1 MSHLHSIM
9 EHNRSFVENKQYEE
23 FLTTKFPDKKIVVL
37 TCMDTRLIDLLP
49 RAMNLKNGDAKI
61 IRNAG
66 AIVTQ
71 PFGNIM
77 RSILV
82 CLYELGANEVFV
94 VGHHECGMTGLNAE
108 SIINKAS
115 TKGVSD
121 TTIDTL
127 RHAGIDLN
135 RWLTGFENVTQGVLK
150 SVQIIKNHPLL
161 PANTPVHG
169 LIIHPET
176 GALDILVDGYASNT
190 SNP

>member
-1 MSHLHSIM
+1 M

-82 CLYELGANEVFV
+82 CLYELDANEVFV
-94 VGHHECGMTGLNAE
+94 VGHHECGMTGLNADAIM
-108 SIINKAS
+108 SKAS
-115 TKGVSD
+115 MLGVTD
-121 TTIDTL
+121 TTIQTL
-127 RHAGIDLN
+127 RHAGIDLE
-135 RWLTGFENVTQGVLK
+135 RWLTGFENVTQGVMK

-161 PANTPVHG
+161 PSNTPVHG
-169 LIIHPET
+169 LIIRPDT
-176 GALDILVDGYASNT
+176 GELDILVDGYASET
-190 SNP
+190 ETMG

>member
-1 MSHLHSIM
+1 M
-9 EHNRSFVENKQYEE
+9 EHNRDFVEEKKYEKY
-23 FLTTKFPDKKIVVL
+23 LTTKFPDKKMVVL

-49 RAMNLKNGDAKI
+49 RAMNLRNGDAKI

-82 CLYELGANEVFV
+82 ALYELGSTEVFV
-94 VGHHECGMTGLNAE
+94 VGHHECGMTGLNAGN
-108 SIINKAS
+108 IIEKA
-115 TKGVSD
+115 KANGVAD
-121 TTIDTL
+121 ITIETL
-127 RHAGIDLN
+127 RHAGIDLE
-135 RWLTGFENVTQGVLK
+135 RWLTGFDNVTQGVMK

-161 PANTPVHG
+161 PAGTPVHG

-176 GALDILVDGYASNT
+176 GKLDVLVNGYEE
-190 SNP
+190 